1 MNYECKFWPL
11 VRLNEKQN
19 TAVTNDLCRDEWY
32 FGHDIMQTGKRNLK
46 SLNSHKT
53 GVSFVAK
60 VELLETAE
68 LQVMAST
75 SSYKGVHAFAALI
88 LIFALCATF
97 SWNRSWLTA
106 KLSSTTTLHRQRGRL
121 ISPIFSWLR
130 TRSKISRWRTRS
142 QITKLTYLR
151 SWFNSRHAISPQTGF
166 YVH

>member
-11 VRLNEKQN
+11 VLLNEKQN

-97 SWNRSWLTA
+97 LVLKQKLADSQALEYHDTAQAEREIDQSYILMIADSEQNFAVENALTDNKVNLSQ
-106 KLSSTTTLHRQRGRL
+106 KL
-121 ISPIFSWLR
+121 I
-130 TRSKISRWRTRS
+130 
-142 QITKLTYLR
+142 
-151 SWFNSRHAISPQTGF
+151 
-166 YVH
+166 